1 MILKKLRV
9 LNYQSHRDSELTFS
23 PGVNIIL
30 GDPQSGKSALLR
42 AFMWLATNRP
52 LGARLRSTFAGKG
65 EDTVVSAEFGD
76 HAVTHTRG
84 PGGST
89 YYVDGESFKGFGD
102 GMPET
107 VLKALNLNELNV
119 QPQLEPFFLI
129 TSSPQEIA
137 RAINRITRLEKV
149 DDEWMP
155 KLTRLIGE
163 LRTLGR
169 ALSEDVATLERRQAG
184 FVDLPA
190 LREDLNKANDIAAAQ
205 VATLREGLRLEAL
218 IVSAYNLKRLLKSQE
233 GFTALAGAI
242 REIDSLRQR
251 ADELGAEGQIITQV
265 LMLDRQVK
273 ASKALGELGT
283 TVDEIDRLLEG
294 KWELQAEWKLI
305 DQAKAVKVDLTAAL
319 RECDDR
325 MGRLAK
331 AMRKAGRCPM
341 CYSKIDDAAIGR
353 LEDELLL

>member
-1 MILKKLRV
+1 MLLKKLRV
-9 LNYQSHRDSELTFS
+9 LNYQSHRDSELEFS
-23 PGVNIIL
+23 PGVNVIL

-52 LGARLRSTFAGKG
+52 LGGRFRSTFAGKG

-89 YYVDGESFKGFGD
+89 YYVDGESFRGFGD
-102 GMPET
+102 GVPDA
-107 VLKALNLNELNV
+107 VLRALNLNDLNV

-169 ALSEDVATLERRQAG
+169 ALSEDVATLERRRAG
-184 FVDLPA
+184 FADLPA
-190 LREDLNKANDIAAAQ
+190 MRDDLDRANDIAADQATAQ
-205 VATLREGLRLEAL
+205 REGLRLEAL

-251 ADELGAEGQIITQV
+251 ADELGAEGQIITQA
-265 LMLDRQVK
+265 LMLDRRAK
-273 ASKALGELGT
+273 DSRALGGLGI
-283 TVDEIDRLLEG
+283 TVDEIDRLREDRL
-294 KWELQAEWKLI
+294 KLQAERALI
-305 DQAKAVKVDLTAAL
+305 DRAKATKADLTAAL
-319 RECDDR
+319 RERDDR